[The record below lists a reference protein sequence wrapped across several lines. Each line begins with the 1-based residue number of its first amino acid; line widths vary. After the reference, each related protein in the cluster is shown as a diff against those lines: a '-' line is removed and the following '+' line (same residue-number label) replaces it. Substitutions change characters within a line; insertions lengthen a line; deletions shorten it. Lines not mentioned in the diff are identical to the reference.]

1 MTAPDRDDGLDAMLA
16 EALTPP
22 KREKDAGF
30 IARVDR
36 AVVERERYLRKRSAL
51 RRQLGGEMLALAA
64 LGGSIALI
72 ARIPDVRIAMA
83 EAPVPAWSALLSLLL
98 FWLVVTRMQ
107 RLPA

>member
-1 MTAPDRDDGLDAMLA
+1 MTAPDRDSAFDAMLA
-16 EALTPP
+16 EALAPP
-22 KREKDAGF
+22 ERGKDPGF
-30 IARVDR
+30 IAKVDR

-64 LGGSIALI
+64 LGASIALI
-72 ARIPDVRIAMA
+72 SRIPDVRIAMA
-83 EAPVPAWSALLSLLL
+83 EAPIPAWSALLSLLL